1 MPIPKAPNFSMI
13 PDVIAD
19 AFAISIVVFAISV
32 SMGKILAKKYDY
44 EINPNQVKIIHIY
57 ILNCDMY

>member
-1 MPIPKAPNFSMI
+1 MPFPKPPNFSMI

-44 EINPNQVKIIHIY
+44 EINSNQVKIIHIY
-57 ILNCDMY
+57 IKL

>member
-1 MPIPKAPNFSMI
+1 MVH
-13 PDVIAD
+13 VIAD